1 MSKSKA
7 SHAEPHSASAPA
19 ALPPIDVRPACLH
32 DGALPERRRAAL
44 NARSLGLA
52 HLAALVL
59 VAAAV
64 LSLLIGSHPLP
75 PDEVWRLLWHPD
87 DTTASSI
94 VNDQRLPRTVLAAA
108 VGAALGTAGAVMQGL
123 TRNPLADPGV
133 LGVNAGASLL
143 VVTAVAIGGTL
154 DVRSYLWF
162 ALAGAAVAAVGVYA
176 LAGTGK
182 PSTPARLALA
192 GVAVSA
198 ALAAIT
204 QTVILADQE
213 AFNEFRTWVGGSL
226 EGRGWS
232 VLTTVAPLLLLGGVL
247 SAVIAPALGT
257 LALGDETAHGLGVHV
272 ARTRV
277 LALVAVTLLAGAST
291 AAVGPIGFV
300 GLAVPMLARK
310 VVGHDQRW
318 VTASSML
325 LGATALLL
333 ADVLARV
340 VLGHQ
345 EVQAGLIAAVVGG
358 PVFVAVVRRRK
369 VPAL

>member
-1 MSKSKA
+1 MST
-7 SHAEPHSASAPA
+7 PCP
-19 ALPPIDVRPACLH
+19 DC
-32 DGALPERRRAAL
+32 GALLTGAPTCA
-44 NARSLGLA
+44 SCGLA
-52 HLAALVL
+52 VTGPVAGRLWVVDQQLAALARERETLLVQLRPGTAPTTVPAPPVVPTRETTPHTAQNTLLGLGALLLAGAGLVFAAVTYRQLGVTGRAAVL
-59 VAAAV
+59 VA
-64 LSLLIGSHPLP
+64 L
-75 PDEVWRLLWHPD
+75 
-87 DTTASSI
+87 T
-94 VNDQRLPRTVLAAA
+94 LAAF
-108 VGAALGTAGAVMQGL
+108 AGAQALVRRGL
-123 TRNPLADPGV
+123 GSS
-133 LGVNAGASLL
+133 GE
-143 VVTAVAIGGTL
+143 
-154 DVRSYLWF
+154 
-162 ALAGAAVAAVGVYA
+162 AVAAVGVYA

-232 VLTTVAPLLLLGGVL
+232 VLTTVAPLLVLGGVL